1 MRENG
6 AGSTSGGVSKYFV
19 REAQTLMPSLSASDR
34 GKVKGNGKQ
43 IMVKAAWKLCFIPIG
58 SLLSRQPSIG
68 FINQVSLG
76 LLLGK
81 RKAYHLQ

>member
-34 GKVKGNGKQ
+34 GKVKGKGKQ

-58 SLLSRQPSIG
+58 SLPSIG